1 MLPNRSVPDV
11 REKRKNW
18 GKLMS
23 EYDINNLVFLD
34 ESGVNT
40 NMTRLYARALGG
52 ERAIDST
59 PLNTPQGTTILSS
72 IRINGQT
79 AYTTYPGG
87 TTAEKFAEYLKDIL
101 IPTLDKDSVIVMDNM
116 RSHHAK
122 DVKKVLEQSGIK
134 YLYLPPYSPDLNPIE
149 KLWSKMKAFLRKE
162 KVRIANELPAAIQKA
177 FSTISDSDCEGWF
190 HASGYMH

>member
-1 MLPNRSVPDV
+1 
-11 REKRKNW
+11 
-18 GKLMS
+18 
-23 EYDINNLVFLD
+23 
-34 ESGVNT
+34 
-40 NMTRLYARALGG
+40 MTRLYARALGG
-52 ERAIDST
+52 GRAVDST

-79 AYTTYPGG
+79 VYTTYPGG

-190 HASGYMH
+190 HASGYMHYNLLDCYKIAPAIL

>member
-1 MLPNRSVPDV
+1 
-11 REKRKNW
+11 
-18 GKLMS
+18 MS

-52 ERAIDST
+52 ERAVDST

-101 IPTLDKDSVIVMDNM
+101 IPTLDKNSVIVMDNM

-122 DVKKVLEQSGIK
+122 DVKKGLDESGIK

-149 KLWSKMKAFLRKE
+149 KLWSKMTAFLRKE
-162 KVRIANELPAAIQKA
+162 KVRVVNELPAAIQRA
-177 FSTISDSDCEGWF
+177 FSTISISDCEGWF